1 MLFSSFIQLSLTSSR
16 YLTGMTEDL
25 RVFSFVRATF
35 KCING
40 PAPGRLAQLIKKYNS
55 EGAPS
60 RKGTV
65 MYEAQRKP
73 LVRHLSHF
81 AIWIRTKLQF
91 LTHQW
96 HNGLNKNR
104 ILNEFWMD
112 AGVKNMYNTYMHT
125 QTNKPSNKHLIYMSV
140 LRQSHTIQK
149 HTYMCMQR
157 CVVSILLFLSSVL
170 NNSVQFV

>member
-1 MLFSSFIQLSLTSSR
+1 MTSSR

-65 MYEAQRKP
+65 MYEARRKP
-73 LVRHLSHF
+73 LVRHLFHF
-81 AIWIRTKLQF
+81 VSMWCLTIWIRTKLQF
-91 LTHQW
+91 LIHQW
-96 HNGLNKNR
+96 HSRFNKMW

-125 QTNKPSNKHLIYMSV
+125 DTNKPLNTHLIYTSV
-140 LRQSHTIQK
+140 LRQSHTTQK
-149 HTYMCMQR
+149 HTYICMQR

-170 NNSVQFV
+170 NDSFQFV